1 MKTAWLI
8 IVALAVGFLAGWYFG
23 YSPASPGSSS
33 AGRWIMT
40 GPGNMILLN
49 TRTGDTW
56 RYWRNPD
63 KSEGVVYL
71 TKPPVRPFRP
81 RPQTP

>member
-1 MKTAWLI
+1 MRTPWLI
-8 IVALAVGFLAGWYFG
+8 MVALAAGFLAGWYFG
-23 YSPASPGSSS
+23 YSPSSPGSSS

-40 GPGNMILLN
+40 GPGNTFLLN

-56 RYWRNPD
+56 RYWSDN
-63 KSEGVVYL
+63 KGEGFGYL
-71 TKPPVRPFRP
+71 TKSPVRPFRP